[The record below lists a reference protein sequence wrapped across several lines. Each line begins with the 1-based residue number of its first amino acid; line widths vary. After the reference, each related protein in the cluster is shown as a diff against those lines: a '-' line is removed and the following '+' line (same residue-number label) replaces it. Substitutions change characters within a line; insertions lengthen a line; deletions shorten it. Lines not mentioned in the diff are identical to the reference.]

1 MRGPLIALILVLSS
15 CSLEHRMEKK
25 FRRAERKIEKLTIRY
40 PKLLKQDTINDTI
53 EITTQA
59 VKVDT
64 IFNTTDGDTVAIFK
78 DRLRI
83 QYYRQN
89 DTVYISGTC
98 AADTIYKTISIP
110 YQQVVV
116 RKETILEQI
125 EKHSKRLIWLFVIL
139 AILYIAIRVIWKFI
153 KPL

>member
-1 MRGPLIALILVLSS
+1 MRGFAIILLLVLSS

-25 FRRAERKIEKLTIRY
+25 FRRAERKIEKLTIRH
-40 PKLLKQDTINDTI
+40 PKLIQKDTLYDTIQVTTKAI
-53 EITTQA
+53 E
-59 VKVDT
+59 VDT
-64 IFNTTDGDTVAIFK
+64 LFKDEAGDTVIIHQ

-98 AADTIYKTISIP
+98 ASDTIYKTISVP

-125 EKHSKRLIWLFVIL
+125 QKQSKRIIWLLVIL
-139 AILYIAIRVIWKFI
+139 AIIYIAIRVIWKFI

>member
-1 MRGPLIALILVLSS
+1 
-15 CSLEHRMEKK
+15 MEKK

-83 QYYRQN
+83 QYIVKMIR
-89 DTVYISGTC
+89 YIS
-98 AADTIYKTISIP
+98 AELA
-110 YQQVVV
+110 
-116 RKETILEQI
+116 
-125 EKHSKRLIWLFVIL
+125 RLT
-139 AILYIAIRVIWKFI
+139 RFI
-153 KPL
+153 KLYLFLLSKSW

>member
-1 MRGPLIALILVLSS
+1 MRGLLIALILVLSS

-40 PKLLKQDTINDTI
+40 PKLIQKDTLYDTIQVTTAAI
-53 EITTQA
+53 E
-59 VKVDT
+59 VDT
-64 IFNTTDGDTVAIFK
+64 VFKAEDGDTVTIFK

-98 AADTIYKTISIP
+98 AADTIYKTVSIP
-110 YQQVVV
+110 VEQVVV

>member
-1 MRGPLIALILVLSS
+1 MRGFAIILLLVLSS

-25 FRRAERKIEKLTIRY
+25 FRRAERKIEKLTIRH
-40 PKLLKQDTINDTI
+40 PKLIQKDTLYDTIQVTTKAI
-53 EITTQA
+53 E
-59 VKVDT
+59 VDT
-64 IFNTTDGDTVAIFK
+64 LFKDEAGDTVIIHQ
-78 DRLRI
+78 DLLRI

-125 EKHSKRLIWLFVIL
+125 QKQSKRIIWLLVIL
-139 AILYIAIRVIWKFI
+139 AIIYIAIRIIWKFI

>member
-98 AADTIYKTISIP
+98 AADTIYKTISVPVEQI
-110 YQQVVV
+110 VV
-116 RKETILEQI
+116 RQQTILEQI
-125 EKHSKRLIWLFVIL
+125 EKHSKRIIWFLVIL

>member
-1 MRGPLIALILVLSS
+1 MRGLLIALILVLSS

-98 AADTIYKTISIP
+98 AADTIYKTISVPVEQI
-110 YQQVVV
+110 VV
-116 RKETILEQI
+116 RQQTILEQI
-125 EKHSKRLIWLFVIL
+125 EKHSKRIIWFLVIL
-139 AILYIAIRVIWKFI
+139 AILYIAISVIWKFI

>member
-1 MRGPLIALILVLSS
+1 MRGLLIALILVLSS

-40 PKLLKQDTINDTI
+40 PQLLKTDTINDTI
-53 EITTQA
+53 QVTTEA
-59 VKVDT
+59 IEVDT
-64 IFNTTDGDTVAIFK
+64 LFKAKDDDTVTIFK

-98 AADTIYKTISIP
+98 AADTIYKTISVPVEQI
-110 YQQVVV
+110 VV
-116 RKETILEQI
+116 RQQTILEQI
-125 EKHSKRLIWLFVIL
+125 EKHSKRIIWFLVIL
-139 AILYIAIRVIWKFI
+139 AILYIAISVIWKFI

>member
-1 MRGPLIALILVLSS
+1 MRGLLIALILVLSS

-25 FRRAERKIEKLTIRY
+25 FRKAERKIEKLTIRY
-40 PKLLKQDTINDTI
+40 PELLKKDTINDTI
-53 EITTQA
+53 QVTTEA
-59 VKVDT
+59 IEVDT
-64 IFNTTDGDTVAIFK
+64 AFEAKDGDTVTIFQ

-83 QYYRQN
+83 KYYRQN
-89 DTVYISGTC
+89 DTVYLSGTC
-98 AADTIYKTISIP
+98 AADTIYKTVSVP

-125 EKHSKRLIWLFVIL
+125 QKQSKRIIWLLVIL
-139 AILYIAIRVIWKFI
+139 AIIYVAIRIIWKFI

>member
-1 MRGPLIALILVLSS
+1 MRGLLIALILVLSS

-40 PKLLKQDTINDTI
+40 PQLLKTDTINDTI
-53 EITTQA
+53 QVTTEA
-59 VKVDT
+59 IEVDT
-64 IFNTTDGDTVAIFK
+64 LFKAKDDDTVTIFK

-125 EKHSKRLIWLFVIL
+125 QKQSKRIIWFLVIL